1 MKIYRLDQ
9 FIFSLALFL
18 IAILF
23 WKYDYLITSA
33 IISLLGVGSLGVS
46 FTDPKN
52 DSPPKGSPEACAKT
66 IDFSIQ
72 LLIVEFAHIKERD
85 GELNYQNIKEYISGT
100 RAQLDRYTESEN
112 RKSTINYTFDN
123 DKYFWYSIH
132 ISDVLG
138 ISVTIYGN
146 DNDEYEGFLLEFN
159 PDKVEIVL
167 NDISDKLFGV
177 ITPTQ
182 KTKQLNETLLKLP
195 NYVDGALIDKPWRNE
210 SSSKLRNFVRD
221 ELIEALTGK
230 NTDHP
235 SDSQDDKA
243 IPQLPEFFLEQER
256 ILICPNCNI
265 KEKVFDLANRK
276 DATIYIYNFLSPS
289 VRKKDGL
296 NIYPL
301 ICFTCNKLSK
311 WAYDG
316 LNESGNAKFNT
327 EYFETRNITKA
338 DQNEAL
344 SEARIWGHFLQILKL
359 KNLKTG
365 L

>member
-33 IISLLGVGSLGVS
+33 IISLLGVGSLGHS
-46 FTDPKN
+46 FTDPK
-52 DSPPKGSPEACAKT
+52 DDPPPKGSPEACAET
-66 IDFSIQ
+66 IDHSIQ
-72 LLIVEFAHIKERD
+72 LLIVEFARIKERD
-85 GELNYQNIKEYISGT
+85 GELNYQNIKEYISET
-100 RAQLDRYTESEN
+100 RAQLNAESTN
-112 RKSTINYTFDN
+112 DKSNIIYSFDN
-123 DKYFWYSIH
+123 DKYFWYCIH

-138 ISVTIYGN
+138 IYVHITGN
-146 DNDEYEGFLLEFN
+146 DNAEYEGFLLEFK
-159 PDKVEIVL
+159 PDKAEIVL

-182 KTKQLNETLLKLP
+182 KTKQLNEILLKLP

-210 SSSKLRNFVRD
+210 SSSKLRNFIRD
-221 ELIEALTGK
+221 EFIEALTGK
-230 NTDHP
+230 NIDLP

-289 VRKKDGL
+289 VRKIDGL

-311 WAYDG
+311 WASDDS
-316 LNESGNAKFNT
+316 NESGNAKFNT
-327 EYFETRNITKA
+327 QYFETRNVTKA

-344 SEARIWGHFLQILKL
+344 SEARMRGHFLQILKL